1 MSKFLKKRWDKITT
15 HIAESFNVWLRYERH
30 QKIYMLL
37 FMLMDKL
44 LGMLD
49 THVRGTE
56 KWKSVVGPKTEENL
70 MSNIMRS
77 SPITVMPIWVGRL
90 RCLLEMF
97 IWLWICSNIS
107 VRVWHGKCLD
117 CHVYM
122 YVLWSAYWDTMCMSI
137 STHVLMSP
145 LNIWFTRVSFNHY
158 QCITCP
164 KFVRMGLYKMMDA
177 TYFLVSNP
185 RKLNVL

>member
-1 MSKFLKKRWDKITT
+1 MEKKNSLLLLDNIAYARLDIDYNEAFEKLVRFYADLARWVTKNSLEHWVMSKFLKKRWDKITT
-15 HIAESFNVWLRYERH
+15 HIAESFNVWLRDERH

-49 THVRGTE
+49 THVRGAE

-107 VRVWHGKCLD
+107 V
-117 CHVYM
+117 HV
-122 YVLWSAYWDTMCMSI
+122 
-137 STHVLMSP
+137 
-145 LNIWFTRVSFNHY
+145 
-158 QCITCP
+158 
-164 KFVRMGLYKMMDA
+164 
-177 TYFLVSNP
+177 
-185 RKLNVL
+185 